1 MKRSAK
7 DILDNLV
14 PIKSS
19 KRYEGCWN
27 KFIEYTGS
35 VPLTLI
41 EDVFIQYF
49 DYLRKEKQFASS
61 TLWWEY
67 SMLNY
72 KVQMMYGK
80 KLQTLPRLTM
90 QLKSYEAG

>member
-7 DILDNLV
+7 DILEKLN

-19 KRYEGCWN
+19 KRYEDSWS

-35 VPLTLI
+35 VPEKLI

-61 TLWWEY
+61 TLWSEY

-72 KVQMMYGK
+72 
-80 KLQTLPRLTM
+80 
-90 QLKSYEAG
+90 